1 MRSLPTLHA
10 ALDRA
15 AERGTRRGALPRD
28 GGAETNRDG
37 AGVPAALRVP
47 DARCGRRRVRLRVR
61 GGPGDAS
68 RRVPAMRARG
78 GPTATAGQEAAAARA
93 TGGYG
98 ASTRARGATWTR
110 PAGSGARRAGESCN
124 DDPESA
130 SNRLFPGVQSSS
142 PGPSWVVVA
151 GSRPARKRR
160 RRGRGARDNGRRGSN
175 GRAGAGHPTRPPH
188 ARARTADRLRI
199 RRRRNG
205 PRPYPASP
213 DRGRRPVSP
222 FRPRLRLHRPKKRT
236 PASKARS
243 GSSCRSLSLRTTLP
257 SLFRRRQPHWRRPA
271 RSVSTHASATHR
283 NKTPRTR
290 SRQLTATPGQTSG
303 GRQWPPGRL
312 SLDGFGSAAMR
323 PPYRPL
329 AESTAVR
336 QPRLASPSADA
347 ERRQHDGRRLLQV
360 AALVGR
366 RRSFASPENDQHRL
380 RRPSSRRSSF
390 PGGSD
395 EGERRR
401 CRGWLDRGP
410 AIGCPGFPPQL
421 QVENPGN
428 RVFVGD
434 EGTIRPE
441 LVRIWHHEL
450 PGTAYGF
457 DKSASKPGSTCP
469 AARVGRRPG
478 AILRRQRRGATARR
492 SSIRGLP

>member
-1 MRSLPTLHA
+1 MR
-10 ALDRA
+10 
-15 AERGTRRGALPRD
+15 
-28 GGAETNRDG
+28 
-37 AGVPAALRVP
+37 
-47 DARCGRRRVRLRVR
+47 
-61 GGPGDAS
+61 
-68 RRVPAMRARG
+68 
-78 GPTATAGQEAAAARA
+78 AAARA
-93 TGGYG
+93 ATCSRRPRRRVASLARDAGTWRTYRDRRGGSGVGPSDRRCG
-98 ASTRARGATWTR
+98 ASTRARGATWTK

-124 DDPESA
+124 DDQESA

-142 PGPSWVVVA
+142 PGPSWVIVA

-205 PRPYPASP
+205 PMPYPASP

-222 FRPRLRLHRPKKRT
+222 FPPRLRLHRPKKRT
-236 PASKARS
+236 PASKARP
-243 GSSCRSLSLRTTLP
+243 GSSCRSLSLRMTLP

-271 RSVSTHASATHR
+271 RSVSTHASASHR

-303 GRQWPPGRL
+303 GGQWPPGRL
-312 SLDGFGSAAMR
+312 SLYGSVPR
-323 PPYRPL
+323 PCGHLIGRSPSP
-329 AESTAVR
+329 R
-336 QPRLASPSADA
+336 QSACLGWPSPSADA
-347 ERRQHDGRRLLQV
+347 ERRQHDSRRLLQV

-366 RRSFASPENDQHRL
+366 RRSFASPENHQHRL

-390 PGGSD
+390 PGGATKANDAAAEDGSIAVQQSAA
-395 EGERRR
+395 RVS
-401 CRGWLDRGP
+401 
-410 AIGCPGFPPQL
+410 PPQL

-428 RVFVGD
+428 RNRVFVGD
-434 EGTIRPE
+434 EGTIGRSSYGYGT
-441 LVRIWHHEL
+441 IKL
-450 PGTAYGF
+450 PGRRM
-457 DKSASKPGSTCP
+457 ASTSRRRSPDRRAP
-469 AARVGRRPG
+469 QRVRRRPG